1 MNLLDKAI
9 SDIKQ
14 RKSNKTQDQT
24 NPKLEGTSLTSVG
37 STLYRDA
44 QYISDYAVETPI
56 HLDENAYDVIN
67 TYRGSLKDAVMQ
79 QDGEVFGGSTT
90 DANGNTVKNRIYKYN
105 TVVSPSL
112 FNPFY
117 GITSTGISPGVPL
130 LDNIANDTSV
140 KAEKLDVDNKTT
152 TLRGSIKLEPLDD
165 CSIANLVKLSNEE
178 DSILGQ
184 ARYKYSDFMY
194 CKDVGKISNNHL
206 ITLRRFSAPVRDN
219 IYQYTGIDKETSNEV
234 PGDIG
239 RLVTWFGTED
249 NKLEDILKYSFHA
262 SWKEME
268 AERQELDSEEND
280 PARGLTGGLV
290 NLFNP
295 KHAEGVEKGINASA
309 FKQLLGDDA
318 SDYDTGPYANNPAV
332 NGRMFDKHK
341 IYEPKD
347 TIRSKYQ
354 YEGNLKFSQEFT
366 LTFRYKLRGYDNING
381 KTAMLDLLGNILAVT
396 YKKGK
401 FWPGEQRIIGA
412 PQNKQGWDKAVAM
425 QNTAISASGTF
436 IGKLCNGGTLAD
448 AASSAMN
455 VIQGAN
461 LGDSLKEGAKTL
473 LNNLKSGGL
482 QSIFSGLMKNALG
495 RPAVYAFDSLLS
507 EGETGTWHVT
517 IGNPLNPI
525 ASIGNLII
533 DGDVEIT
540 HGGPLGLDDF
550 PTEITVKV
558 PLKHAMPRDS
568 VDIQRMFTKGRRSI
582 YTELP
587 ANNKQFS
594 DRGSIKI
601 ESKASAY
608 KNSGISDVLSDAL
621 SKTFNSINM
630 GYSNSKQNYT
640 TQTYTA
646 YSYFGDYDIA
656 RITKNADSLRQG

>member
-9 SDIKQ
+9 RDIKQ

-24 NPKLEGTSLTSVG
+24 NPKLEGTSIANVG

-56 HLDENAYDVIN
+56 HLDENAYNVIN
-67 TYRGSLKDAVMQ
+67 TYRGSYQNVAIQLDGGKD
-79 QDGEVFGGSTT
+79 E
-90 DANGNTVKNRIYKYN
+90 NGNSYIYK
-105 TVVSPSL
+105 TIVSPSL
-112 FNPFY
+112 FNPYY
-117 GITSTGISPGVPL
+117 GINSSGISPGVPL
-130 LDNIANDTSV
+130 LDNTV
-140 KAEKLDVDNKTT
+140 NKTT
-152 TLRGSIKLEPLDD
+152 ISANGPSGKVNKTINLTELND
-165 CSIANLVKLSNEE
+165 CSINNLVRLSNEE
-178 DSILGQ
+178 NSILGQ

-194 CKDVGKISNNHL
+194 CRDVGKISNNHL

-219 IYQYTGIDKETSNEV
+219 IFQHTGTDTITSNETA
-234 PGDIG
+234 GDIG
-239 RLVTWFGTED
+239 RLITWFGTPE

-262 SWKEME
+262 TWKEME
-268 AERQELDSEEND
+268 AARQDLDSQEND

-290 NLFNP
+290 NLMNN
-295 KHAEGVEKGINASA
+295 KHAEGFEKGINASA
-309 FKQLLGDDA
+309 FKQLLDNDA
-318 SDYDTGPYANNPAV
+318 SEYDTGPYADNPAV
-332 NGRMFDKHK
+332 NGRMYDKHK

-347 TIRSKYQ
+347 TIRSKYM
-354 YEGNLKFSQEFT
+354 YDGSLKFSQEFT
-366 LTFRYKLRGYDNING
+366 LTFNYKLRGYDNING

-401 FWPGEQRIIGA
+401 FWPGEQHIIGA
-412 PQNKQGWDKAVAM
+412 PQNKQGWAKAQAM
-425 QNTAISASGTF
+425 QNTAISASDTF

-455 VIQGAN
+455 IIQGAD
-461 LGDSLKEGAKTL
+461 LGGDLKQTAKDL
-473 LNNLKSGGL
+473 LGKLKAGGL

-540 HGGPLGLDDF
+540 HSGPLGLDDF

-568 VDIQRMFTKGRRSI
+568 VDIQKMFTKGRKGI
-582 YTELP
+582 Y
-587 ANNKQFS
+587 
-594 DRGSIKI
+594 I
-601 ESKASAY
+601 ETIPFMTNPSNSEKYAGTDAMESTSAALKTSNTNIDLKDKASP
-608 KNSGISDVLSDAL
+608 IQ
-621 SKTFNSINM
+621 F
-630 GYSNSKQNYT
+630 
-640 TQTYTA
+640 TA
-646 YSYFGDYDIA
+646 FSYSYFGDTNIE
-656 RITKNADSLRQG
+656 RIKTNSDSLGQR

>member
-9 SDIKQ
+9 SDVKR
-14 RKSNKTQDQT
+14 RKSKKNQT
-24 NPKLEGTSLTSVG
+24 NTTPKLEGTSLTNVG
-37 STLYRDA
+37 SKLYRDA
-44 QYISDYAVETPI
+44 QYIENYAVETPI

-67 TYRGSLKDAVMQ
+67 TYRGSLKQVVMQ
-79 QDGEVFGGSTT
+79 QDGEVFEGTEKDGK
-90 DANGNTVKNRIYKYN
+90 GNTVKNRIYKYN
-105 TVVSPSL
+105 TVASPSL

-117 GITSTGISPGVPL
+117 AITSTGISPGVPL
-130 LDNIANDTSV
+130 LDNIANKTNT
-140 KAEKLDVDNKTT
+140 KATKID
-152 TLRGSIKLEPLDD
+152 GSELNWPINLEALDD
-165 CSIANLVKLSNEE
+165 CSIANLVKLSNEK

-219 IYQYTGIDKETSNEV
+219 IYQYTGIDKDTSNQV

-268 AERQELDSEEND
+268 AGIQEKDSEEND

-290 NLFNP
+290 NLMNN
-295 KHAEGVEKGINASA
+295 KHAASFDKGINSSA

-318 SDYDTGPYANNPAV
+318 SDYDTGPYADNPAV

-341 IYEPKD
+341 IYEPND
-347 TIRSKYQ
+347 SIRSKYQ
-354 YEGNLKFSQEFT
+354 YEGNLKFSHEFT

-396 YKKGK
+396 YRKGK
-401 FWPGEQRIIGA
+401 FWPGEQRLIGA
-412 PQNKQGWDKAVAM
+412 PQNKQGWDKAIAM

-461 LGDSLKEGAKTL
+461 LVDNLKEGAKTI
-473 LNNLKSGGL
+473 LNNLKAGGL
-482 QSIFSGLMKNALG
+482 QSIFSGLIKNALG
-495 RPAVYAFDSLLS
+495 RPAVYAFDSLLT
-507 EGETGTWHVT
+507 EGETGFWHVT

-533 DGDVEIT
+533 DGDVEIR
-540 HGGPLGLDDF
+540 HSGPLGLDDF

-587 ANNKQFS
+587 AIKEEQLHNKS
-594 DRGSIKI
+594 IHIEGSGGKH
-601 ESKASAY
+601 SNDA
-608 KNSGISDVLSDAL
+608 ISVAL
-621 SKTFNSINM
+621 TKTFASINL
-630 GYSNSKQNYT
+630 GYSNT
-640 TQTYTA
+640 TQKYTA
-646 YSYFGDYDIA
+646 YSYFGDHDIT

>member
-9 SDIKQ
+9 NDVKQ
-14 RKSNKTQDQT
+14 RKSKKGQKNNQ
-24 NPKLEGTSLTSVG
+24 PKLEGTALNGVG
-37 STLYRDA
+37 SKLSRDV
-44 QYISDYAVETPI
+44 QYIENYAVETPI
-56 HLDENAYDVIN
+56 HLDTNAYDVIN
-67 TYRGSLKDAVMQ
+67 TYRGSLTQTAIQ
-79 QDGEVFGGSTT
+79 QDGNILEDKKSI
-90 DANGNTVKNRIYKYN
+90 AKYE

-117 GITSTGISPGVPL
+117 AINSTGISPGVPL
-130 LDNIANDTSV
+130 LDNIANKTNV
-140 KAEKLDVDNKTT
+140 KATKVNNEELNS
-152 TLRGSIKLEPLDD
+152 SINLQELDD
-165 CSIANLVKLSNEE
+165 CSIANLVKLSNEK

-194 CKDVGKISNNHL
+194 CRDVGKISNNHL

-219 IYQYTGIDKETSNEV
+219 IYQYTGIDTVSSNQV

-268 AERQELDSEEND
+268 AGIQEMDSQEND
-280 PARGLTGGLV
+280 PARGFTGGLV
-290 NLFNP
+290 NLMNNE
-295 KHAEGVEKGINASA
+295 HAQGFEKGINDSA
-309 FKQLLGDDA
+309 FRQLLGDDA
-318 SDYDTGPYANNPAV
+318 SDYDTAPYANNPAV

-354 YEGNLKFSQEFT
+354 YEGNLKFSQDFT
-366 LTFRYKLRGYDNING
+366 LTFNYKLRGYDNING

-396 YKKGK
+396 YRKGK

-412 PQNKQGWDKAVAM
+412 PQNTQGWKKALEI
-425 QNTAISASGTF
+425 QNDVKSAGNTF

-461 LGDSLKEGAKTL
+461 LGAKLEEGAKQIL
-473 LNNLKSGGL
+473 ENLKAGGL
-482 QSIFSGLMKNALG
+482 QSIFSGLVSNALG
-495 RPAVYAFDSLLS
+495 RPAVYAFDSLLT
-507 EGETGTWHVT
+507 EGETGFWHVT

-558 PLKHAMPRDS
+558 PLKHAMPRDA

-587 ANNKQFS
+587 ANKDQFNKKSIQIEG
-594 DRGSIKI
+594 RGGKHTN
-601 ESKASAY
+601 EA
-608 KNSGISDVLSDAL
+608 ISTAL
-621 SKTFNSINM
+621 TKTFASINV
-630 GYSNSKQNYT
+630 GYANT
-640 TQTYTA
+640 TQKHTA
-646 YSYFGDYDIA
+646 YSYFGDHDIE

>member
-9 SDIKQ
+9 SDVKR
-14 RKSNKTQDQT
+14 RKSKKNQT
-24 NPKLEGTSLTSVG
+24 NTQPKLEGTSLTNVG
-37 STLYRDA
+37 SKLYRDA
-44 QYISDYAVETPI
+44 QYIDNYAVETPI

-67 TYRGSLKDAVMQ
+67 TYRGSLKQVVMQ
-79 QDGEVFGGSTT
+79 QDGEVFEGTEKDGK
-90 DANGNTVKNRIYKYN
+90 GNTVKNRIYKYN
-105 TVVSPSL
+105 TVASPSL

-117 GITSTGISPGVPL
+117 AITSTGISPGVPL
-130 LDNIANDTSV
+130 LDNIANKTNT
-140 KAEKLDVDNKTT
+140 KATKID
-152 TLRGSIKLEPLDD
+152 GSELNWPINLEALDD
-165 CSIANLVKLSNEE
+165 CSIANLVKLSNEK

-219 IYQYTGIDKETSNEV
+219 IYQYTGIDKDTSNQV

-268 AERQELDSEEND
+268 AGIQEKDSEEND

-290 NLFNP
+290 NLMNN
-295 KHAEGVEKGINASA
+295 KHAASFDKGINSSA

-318 SDYDTGPYANNPAV
+318 SDYDTGPYADNPAV

-341 IYEPKD
+341 IYEPND
-347 TIRSKYQ
+347 SIRSKYQ
-354 YEGNLKFSQEFT
+354 YEGNLKFRHEFT

-396 YKKGK
+396 YRKGK
-401 FWPGEQRIIGA
+401 FWPGEQRLIGA
-412 PQNKQGWDKAVAM
+412 PQNKQGWNKAIAM

-461 LGDSLKEGAKTL
+461 LVDNLKEGAKTI
-473 LNNLKSGGL
+473 LNNLKAGGL
-482 QSIFSGLMKNALG
+482 QSIFSGLIKNALG
-495 RPAVYAFDSLLS
+495 RPAVYAFDSLLT
-507 EGETGTWHVT
+507 EGETGFWHVT

-533 DGDVEIT
+533 DGDVEIS
-540 HGGPLGLDDF
+540 HSGPLGLDDF

-587 ANNKQFS
+587 AIKEEQLHNKS
-594 DRGSIKI
+594 IHIEGSGGKH
-601 ESKASAY
+601 SNDA
-608 KNSGISDVLSDAL
+608 ISVAL
-621 SKTFNSINM
+621 TKTFASINL
-630 GYSNSKQNYT
+630 GYSNT
-640 TQTYTA
+640 TQKYTA
-646 YSYFGDYDIA
+646 YSYFGDHDIT

>member
-9 SDIKQ
+9 SDVKR
-14 RKSNKTQDQT
+14 RKSKKNQT
-24 NPKLEGTSLTSVG
+24 NTQPKLEGTSLTNVG
-37 STLYRDA
+37 SKLYRDA
-44 QYISDYAVETPI
+44 QYIDNYAVETPI

-67 TYRGSLKDAVMQ
+67 TYRGSLKQVVMQ
-79 QDGEVFGGSTT
+79 QDGEVFEGTEKDGK
-90 DANGNTVKNRIYKYN
+90 GNTVKNRIYKYN
-105 TVVSPSL
+105 TVASPSL

-117 GITSTGISPGVPL
+117 AITSTGISPGVPL
-130 LDNIANDTSV
+130 LDNIANKTNT
-140 KAEKLDVDNKTT
+140 KATKID
-152 TLRGSIKLEPLDD
+152 GSELNWPINLEALDD
-165 CSIANLVKLSNEE
+165 CSIANLVKLSNEK

-219 IYQYTGIDKETSNEV
+219 IYQYTGIDKDTSNQV

-268 AERQELDSEEND
+268 AGIQDEINSEEND

-290 NLFNP
+290 NLMNN
-295 KHAEGVEKGINASA
+295 KHAASFDKGINASA

-318 SDYDTGPYANNPAV
+318 SDYDTGPYADNPAV
-332 NGRMFDKHK
+332 NGRRFDKHK
-341 IYEPKD
+341 IYEPND
-347 TIRSKYQ
+347 SIRSKYQ
-354 YEGNLKFSQEFT
+354 YEGNLKFSHEFT

-396 YKKGK
+396 YRKGK
-401 FWPGEQRIIGA
+401 FWPGEQRLIGA
-412 PQNKQGWDKAVAM
+412 PQNKQGWDKAIAM

-461 LGDSLKEGAKTL
+461 LVDNLKEGAKTI
-473 LNNLKSGGL
+473 LNNLKAGGL
-482 QSIFSGLMKNALG
+482 QSIFSGLIKNALG
-495 RPAVYAFDSLLS
+495 RPAVYAFDSLLT
-507 EGETGTWHVT
+507 EGETGFWHVT

-533 DGDVEIT
+533 DGDVEIS
-540 HGGPLGLDDF
+540 HSGPLGLDDF

-587 ANNKQFS
+587 AIKEEQLHNKS
-594 DRGSIKI
+594 IHIEGSGGKH
-601 ESKASAY
+601 SNDA
-608 KNSGISDVLSDAL
+608 ISVAL
-621 SKTFNSINM
+621 TKTFASINL
-630 GYSNSKQNYT
+630 GYSNT
-640 TQTYTA
+640 TQKYTA
-646 YSYFGDYDIA
+646 YSYFGDHDIT

>member
-9 SDIKQ
+9 SDVKQ
-14 RKSNKTQDQT
+14 RKSKKAQQN
-24 NPKLEGTSLTSVG
+24 NPPTLDKNPILVEGEKLS
-37 STLYRDA
+37 RDV

-56 HLDENAYDVIN
+56 HLDENAYNVIN
-67 TYRGSLKDAVMQ
+67 TYRGSYKNTANQL
-79 QDGEVFGGSTT
+79 DGTADKE
-90 DANGNTVKNRIYKYN
+90 GNVRVYQTI
-105 TVVSPSL
+105 VSPSL

-117 GITSTGISPGVPL
+117 GINSAGISPGIPL
-130 LDNIANDTSV
+130 LDNIADQTNISAIGVDGKTKNNTV
-140 KAEKLDVDNKTT
+140 KLTA
-152 TLRGSIKLEPLDD
+152 LDD
-165 CSIANLVKLSNEE
+165 CSIHNLVKLSNEK

-194 CKDVGKISNNHL
+194 CRDVGKISNNHL
-206 ITLRRFSAPVRDN
+206 ITLRRFAAPVRDN
-219 IYQYTGIDKETSNEV
+219 IFQYTGTDTQTSNEV

-239 RLVTWFGTED
+239 RLITWFGTPE

-262 SWKEME
+262 SWREME
-268 AERQELDSEEND
+268 AARQDLDSQEND
-280 PARGLTGGLV
+280 TARGLTGGLV
-290 NLFNP
+290 NLFNTE
-295 KHAEGVEKGINASA
+295 HAEGVEKGINASA
-309 FKQLLGDDA
+309 FSMLLKDDA
-318 SDYDTGPYANNPAV
+318 SEYDKGPYADNPAV

-347 TIRSKYQ
+347 TVRSKYE
-354 YEGNLKFSQEFT
+354 YEGNLKFNQQFT
-366 LTFRYKLRGYDNING
+366 LTFNYKLRGYDNING

-401 FWPGEQRIIGA
+401 FWPGEQHIIGA
-412 PQNKQGWDKAVAM
+412 PQNAQGWDKAIEM
-425 QNTAISASGTF
+425 QNTAISASSTF
-436 IGKLCNGGTLAD
+436 IGSLCNGGSLSD

-455 VIQGAN
+455 IIQGAD
-461 LGDSLKEGAKTL
+461 LGKDINQAAKEL
-473 LNNLKSGGL
+473 LNKLKAGGL

-495 RPAVYAFDSLLS
+495 RPAVYAFDSLLT

-587 ANNKQFS
+587 AIKEEQLHNKS
-594 DRGSIKI
+594 IHIEGSGGKH
-601 ESKASAY
+601 SNDA
-608 KNSGISDVLSDAL
+608 ISVAL
-621 SKTFNSINM
+621 TKTFASINL
-630 GYSNSKQNYT
+630 GYSNT
-640 TQTYTA
+640 TQKYTA
-646 YSYFGDYDIA
+646 YSYFGDHDIT

>member
-9 SDIKQ
+9 SDVKR
-14 RKSNKTQDQT
+14 RKSKKNQT
-24 NPKLEGTSLTSVG
+24 NTQPKLEGTSLTNVG
-37 STLYRDA
+37 SKLYRDA
-44 QYISDYAVETPI
+44 QYIDNYAVETPI

-67 TYRGSLKDAVMQ
+67 TYRGSLKQVVMQ
-79 QDGEVFGGSTT
+79 QDGETFEGTEKDGK
-90 DANGNTVKNRIYKYN
+90 GNTVKNRIYKYN
-105 TVVSPSL
+105 TVASPSL

-117 GITSTGISPGVPL
+117 AITSTGISPGVPL
-130 LDNIANDTSV
+130 LDNIANKTNV
-140 KAEKLDVDNKTT
+140 KATKID
-152 TLRGSIKLEPLDD
+152 GSELNWPINLEALDD
-165 CSIANLVKLSNEE
+165 CSIANLVKLSNEK

-219 IYQYTGIDKETSNEV
+219 IYQYTGIDKDTSNQV

-268 AERQELDSEEND
+268 AARQDLDSEEND

-290 NLFNP
+290 NLMNN
-295 KHAEGVEKGINASA
+295 KHAASFDKGINTSA

-341 IYEPKD
+341 IYEPND
-347 TIRSKYQ
+347 SIRSKYQ
-354 YEGNLKFSQEFT
+354 YEGNLKFSHEFT

-396 YKKGK
+396 YRKGK
-401 FWPGEQRIIGA
+401 FWPGEQRLIGA
-412 PQNKQGWDKAVAM
+412 PQNKQGWDKAIAM

-461 LGDSLKEGAKTL
+461 LVDNLKEGAKTI
-473 LNNLKSGGL
+473 LNNLKAGGL
-482 QSIFSGLMKNALG
+482 QSIFSGLIKNALG
-495 RPAVYAFDSLLS
+495 RPAVYAFDSLLT
-507 EGETGTWHVT
+507 EGETGFWHVT

-533 DGDVEIT
+533 DGDVEIS
-540 HGGPLGLDDF
+540 HSGPLGLDDF

-587 ANNKQFS
+587 AIKEEQLHNKS
-594 DRGSIKI
+594 IHIEGSGGKH
-601 ESKASAY
+601 SNDA
-608 KNSGISDVLSDAL
+608 ISVAL
-621 SKTFNSINM
+621 TKTFASINL
-630 GYSNSKQNYT
+630 GYSNT
-640 TQTYTA
+640 TQKYTA
-646 YSYFGDYDIA
+646 YSYFGDHDIT

>member
-9 SDIKQ
+9 SDVKR
-14 RKSNKTQDQT
+14 RKSKKNQT
-24 NPKLEGTSLTSVG
+24 NTQPKLEGTSLTNVG
-37 STLYRDA
+37 SKLYRDA
-44 QYISDYAVETPI
+44 QYIDNYAVETPI

-67 TYRGSLKDAVMQ
+67 TYRGSLKQVVMQ
-79 QDGEVFGGSTT
+79 QDGEVFEGTER
-90 DANGNTVKNRIYKYN
+90 DEKGNTVKNRIYKYN
-105 TVVSPSL
+105 TVATPSL

-117 GITSTGISPGVPL
+117 AITSTGISPGVPL
-130 LDNIANDTSV
+130 LDNIANKTNT
-140 KAEKLDVDNKTT
+140 KATKLD
-152 TLRGSIKLEPLDD
+152 GSEINWPINLEALDD
-165 CSIANLVKLSNEE
+165 CSIANLVKLSNEK

-219 IYQYTGIDKETSNEV
+219 IYQYTGIDKDTSNQV

-268 AERQELDSEEND
+268 AGIQDEINSEEND

-290 NLFNP
+290 NLMNN
-295 KHAEGVEKGINASA
+295 KHAASFDKGINASA

-318 SDYDTGPYANNPAV
+318 SDYDTGPYADNPAV
-332 NGRMFDKHK
+332 NGRRFDKHK
-341 IYEPKD
+341 IYEPND
-347 TIRSKYQ
+347 SIRSKYQ
-354 YEGNLKFSQEFT
+354 YEGNLKFSHEFT

-396 YKKGK
+396 YRKGK
-401 FWPGEQRIIGA
+401 FWPGEQRLIGA
-412 PQNKQGWDKAVAM
+412 PQNKQGWDKAIAM

-461 LGDSLKEGAKTL
+461 LVDNLKEGAKTI
-473 LNNLKSGGL
+473 LNNLKAGGL
-482 QSIFSGLMKNALG
+482 QSIFSGLIKNALG
-495 RPAVYAFDSLLS
+495 RPAVYAFDSLLT
-507 EGETGTWHVT
+507 EGETGFWHVT

-533 DGDVEIT
+533 DGDVQIS
-540 HGGPLGLDDF
+540 HSGPLGLDDF

-587 ANNKQFS
+587 AIKEEQLHNKS
-594 DRGSIKI
+594 IHIEGSGGKH
-601 ESKASAY
+601 SNDA
-608 KNSGISDVLSDAL
+608 ISVAL
-621 SKTFNSINM
+621 TKTFASINL
-630 GYSNSKQNYT
+630 GYSNT
-640 TQTYTA
+640 TQKYTA
-646 YSYFGDYDIA
+646 YSYFGDHDIT

>member
-9 SDIKQ
+9 NDAKR
-14 RKSNKTQDQT
+14 RKAKKSQIDNP
-24 NPKLEGTSLTSVG
+24 PKLEGTSLGDVG
-37 STLYRDA
+37 SKLSRDA
-44 QYISDYAVETPI
+44 QYIENYAVETPI
-56 HLDENAYDVIN
+56 HLDTNAYDVIN
-67 TYRGSLKDAVMQ
+67 TYRGSYKQAVMQ
-79 QDGEVFGGSTT
+79 QDGEAFEGTT
-90 DANGNTVKNRIYKYN
+90 KDSKGNTLKDRIYKYN
-105 TVVSPSL
+105 TVAAPSL

-117 GITSTGISPGVPL
+117 AITSTGISPGVPL
-130 LDNIANDTSV
+130 LDNIANQTNF
-140 KAEKLDVDNKTT
+140 KATKLDGKELNW
-152 TLRGSIKLEPLDD
+152 SINLEALDD

-194 CKDVGKISNNHL
+194 CRDVGKISNNHL

-219 IYQYTGIDKETSNEV
+219 IYQYTGIDKDTSNQV

-268 AERQELDSEEND
+268 AAIDQQDSQEND
-280 PARGLTGGLV
+280 SARGLTGGLV
-290 NLFNP
+290 NLMNN
-295 KHAEGVEKGINASA
+295 KHAEGVDKGIHASA

-318 SDYDTGPYANNPAV
+318 SDYDDGPYANNDAV

-347 TIRSKYQ
+347 SIRSKYQ
-354 YEGNLKFSQEFT
+354 YEGNLKFSQDFT
-366 LTFRYKLRGYDNING
+366 LTFNYKLRGYDNING

-396 YKKGK
+396 YRKGK
-401 FWPGEQRIIGA
+401 FWPGEQHIIGA
-412 PQNKQGWDKAVAM
+412 PQNTQGWNKAVEM
-425 QNTAISASGTF
+425 QNDVISAGNTF
-436 IGKLCNGGTLAD
+436 ISKLCNGGTLAD
-448 AASSAMN
+448 AASSAIN
-455 VIQGAN
+455 VIQGAD
-461 LGDSLKEGAKTL
+461 LGKKALEGAKEIL
-473 LNNLKSGGL
+473 ENLKAGGL
-482 QSIFSGLMKNALG
+482 QSIFSGLVKNSLG
-495 RPAVYAFDSLLS
+495 RPAVYAFDSLLT
-507 EGETGTWHVT
+507 EGETGFWHVT

-587 ANNKQFS
+587 ANKDQFNTKSLDIQGKGGTHDNKV
-594 DRGSIKI
+594 
-601 ESKASAY
+601 
-608 KNSGISDVLSDAL
+608 ISTAL
-621 SKTFNSINM
+621 SKTFDSINL
-630 GYSNSKQNYT
+630 GYANTSQKH
-640 TQTYTA
+640 TA
-646 YSYFGDYDIA
+646 YSYFGDHDIV
-656 RITKNADSLRQG
+656 RITKNADALRQA